1 MASVKRQ
8 RANTAGDFTDA
19 AAPTKP
25 ALNHDLETAI
35 DALDA
40 TIIRSLLLG
49 AAQANE
55 HLASLIRE
63 QHDALLLKQSAIV
76 INFDWLSKES
86 WKELN
91 VKYDRLR
98 GSKQYDRA
106 GDVSDAI
113 RENIEHIQ
121 HNVVAASSWGTKK
134 SALGTLRKIGKS
146 ICLSSGVI
154 PREVRNQLYCDDTLV
169 NAMLYV
175 AQCMKPSERDM
186 MLEVDCDGTSFE
198 EKLIELE
205 ALTEDILFEGL
216 EKVRL
221 MLGHDRKEAPIKN
234 EDQEDIGVASREA
247 CGEASGEAS
256 FSGAAAA
263 EVTDANRGE
272 AAKEESDAALN
283 WGPDSG
289 WFYHTW
295 VNPLKGSGK

>member
-25 ALNHDLETAI
+25 AALNHDLETAI

-98 GSKQYDRA
+98 ASKQYDRA

-121 HNVVAASSWGTKK
+121 HNVVAASSWGTK
-134 SALGTLRKIGKS
+134 
-146 ICLSSGVI
+146 
-154 PREVRNQLYCDDTLV
+154 
-169 NAMLYV
+169 
-175 AQCMKPSERDM
+175 
-186 MLEVDCDGTSFE
+186 
-198 EKLIELE
+198 
-205 ALTEDILFEGL
+205 
-216 EKVRL
+216 
-221 MLGHDRKEAPIKN
+221 
-234 EDQEDIGVASREA
+234 
-247 CGEASGEAS
+247 
-256 FSGAAAA
+256 
-263 EVTDANRGE
+263 
-272 AAKEESDAALN
+272 
-283 WGPDSG
+283 
-289 WFYHTW
+289 
-295 VNPLKGSGK
+295 